1 MDFMRN
7 FFFQIVSYYN
17 ISLDQPASIFP
28 NRESQFVE
36 GENEANIQRAER
48 NEAKYGKRAT
58 VLLDLA
64 IPEFHF

>member
-17 ISLDQPASIFP
+17 ISLGKPASIFP
-28 NRESQFVE
+28 YRVSLWK
-36 GENEANIQRAER
+36 ER
-48 NEAKYGKRAT
+48 MRPIYEEQQEMKPKHGKRAI

-64 IPEFHF
+64 ITELHL